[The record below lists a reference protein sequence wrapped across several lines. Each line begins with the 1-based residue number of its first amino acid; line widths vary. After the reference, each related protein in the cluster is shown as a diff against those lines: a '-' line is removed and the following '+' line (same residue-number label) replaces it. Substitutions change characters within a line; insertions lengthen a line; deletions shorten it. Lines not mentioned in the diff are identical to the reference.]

1 MAARFPAGVPGVP
14 GGPSGPSGAPPP
26 SALPQQR
33 YAGPAPPQ
41 AAPMPPRPYPQ
52 PNFVSTVT
60 RSVKTEP
67 VTVNDD
73 KNF

>member
-52 PNFVSTVT
+52 PNFVSAANSLRYT
-60 RSVKTEP
+60 SVSLELARML
-67 VTVNDD
+67 
-73 KNF
+73 

>member
-14 GGPSGPSGAPPP
+14 GVPSGPSGAPPP
-26 SALPQQR
+26 GALPQQR

-52 PNFVSTVT
+52 PNFVSCGASFCMYLTV
-60 RSVKTEP
+60 P
-67 VTVNDD
+67 MLQ
-73 KNF
+73 FQ